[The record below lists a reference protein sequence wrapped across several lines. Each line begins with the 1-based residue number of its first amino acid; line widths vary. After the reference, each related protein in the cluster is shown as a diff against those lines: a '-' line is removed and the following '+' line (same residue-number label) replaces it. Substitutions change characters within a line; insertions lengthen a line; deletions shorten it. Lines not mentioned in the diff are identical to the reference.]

1 MRSTEHELMWRQ
13 LLPIPERSA
22 APLQV
27 QLRTALVNAV
37 LDGRLPEGLR
47 LPSGRELATLTG
59 VSRNTAVLV
68 YDRLVSDGYLEA
80 RPRDGY
86 YVCGAIGRADVTPV
100 AARPAP
106 GMPDWSARTTGSND
120 PYHWL
125 DRPAGW
131 QKFRYPF
138 VFGQFDSS
146 LFPLSDWRECSRQ
159 ALEVSAVESWAQD
172 GADGDSALL
181 IDQLIRRVLPRR
193 GIAATPDQIMLT
205 LGTQHGLYLL
215 AALLAKPGTVVGVEE
230 PGYMD
235 ARNIFMQKAARIA
248 ALPVDEFGVQVSSEL
263 ADCHYIYCTPSHQCP
278 TGVTMSTD
286 RRLAL
291 LDHANRFDQV
301 IFEDDYDPETQYIG
315 QPLPALKA
323 IDKCDRVIYLSSV
336 SKLLSPGLR
345 LGYIVA
351 PAPVIERLRVLRRL
365 MIRQVPGNNQVAVA
379 KFIQQGHYDR
389 LLHVTR
395 QALSQRA
402 AALVAA
408 LRRYMPDA
416 QFTEPHGGSSLW
428 VRLGSRP
435 DFIALRAACI
445 AQGVLFDPGEPFFQ
459 EPSSEPYLR
468 IGFSSIPLERIEPG
482 IRELSKLVET
492 FTRHHASRRTTV
504 AL

>member
-1 MRSTEHELMWRQ
+1 MRTTEHELMWRQ
-13 LLPIPERSA
+13 LLPKPERSA

-47 LPSGRELATLTG
+47 LPSGREMATLTG

-86 YVCGAIGRADVTPV
+86 YVCGAIGRADLTPI
-100 AARPAP
+100 AANSAP
-106 GMPDWSARTTGSND
+106 NLPDWRARTAHPVDT
-120 PYHWL
+120 HRWL

-138 VFGQFDSS
+138 VFGQFDPS

-159 ALEVSAVESWAQD
+159 ALEVAAVESWAQD
-172 GADGDSALL
+172 GSGGDSALL

-193 GIAATPDQIMLT
+193 GIAATPDQILLT

-215 AALLAKPGTVVGVEE
+215 ADLFAKPGTVVGVED

-235 ARNIFMQKAARIA
+235 ARNIFMQRGARIA
-248 ALPVDEFGVQVSSEL
+248 PLPVDAFGLEIADEL
-263 ADCHYIYCTPSHQCP
+263 KRCQYIYCTPSHQCP

-291 LDHANRFDQV
+291 LDHASRHDQV
-301 IFEDDYDPETQYIG
+301 IFEDDYDPETQYVG

-323 IDKCDRVIYLSSV
+323 IDKCDRVIYLSSL

-351 PAPVIERLRVLRRL
+351 PAAVIDQLRVARRL
-365 MIRQVPGNNQVAVA
+365 MIRQVPGNNQIAAA

-395 QALSQRA
+395 QTLSLRA

-408 LRRYMPDA
+408 VRRFMPEA
-416 QFTEPHGGSSLW
+416 EFGEPHGGSSLW
-428 VRLGSRP
+428 VRMPAGVDLL
-435 DFIALRAACI
+435 ALRTACI
-445 AQGVLFDPGEPFFQ
+445 AQGLLFDPGEPFFLSAASQ
-459 EPSSEPYLR
+459 RYIR
-468 IGFSSIPLERIEPG
+468 IGFSSIGLDRIEPG
-482 IRELSKLVET
+482 MELLGRVVKGFSAR
-492 FTRHHASRRTTV
+492 TRSA
-504 AL
+504 